1 MDSGVYN
8 VGTGNARSF
17 QDIADILQREIG
29 VNLGNEYI
37 ANPFASQYQFFTQAD
52 IEPTRTGLKYEPRWS
67 LEDAIK
73 DYLPAIKRIYNS
85 EFK

>member
-1 MDSGVYN
+1 M
-8 VGTGNARSF
+8 
-17 QDIADILQREIG
+17 QREIG

-52 IEPTRTGLKYEPRWS
+52 IESTRAKLKYEPRWS